1 MDIRNKIR
9 KLNTDSRGM
18 TLIELIVGMAIL
30 TFVILGAM
38 VLMIS
43 GSTTSGNITARVNLD
58 MRAQTAFSHINE
70 EAINTDCGI
79 LLINGTSGDMKD
91 LILIDK
97 NTGGSSGTYEA
108 RIYYYNKDSNYRH
121 SKILYAV
128 GTYNMVNDNMVSDLE
143 NKAKT
148 GNHVL
153 VRGVSELKAETDPAL
168 NSGSGTSSAPAS
180 YDRIRQLNIKMSLRD
195 SGKYYEGKETVSF
208 RNNIKGAADAGT
220 LNTALTS

>member
-1 MDIRNKIR
+1 MDIRKKIR
-9 KLNTDSRGM
+9 KLNTDCLGM

-38 VLMIS
+38 ILMIS

-70 EAINTDCGI
+70 EAINTDCG
-79 LLINGTSGDMKD
+79 LLVINDASGDMKD

-97 NTGGSSGTYEA
+97 NTSGSGKYDA
-108 RIYYYNKDSNYRH
+108 HIYYYSKDSNYRH

-128 GTYNMVNDNMVSDLE
+128 GTCNLIDDNMVADLE
-143 NKAKT
+143 KEAIN

-153 VRGVSELKAETDPAL
+153 VSGVSALKAETDPVRK
-168 NSGSGTSSAPAS
+168 SGASSAPAS
-180 YDRIRQLNIKMSLRD
+180 SEQMRNLKIKMTLRD
-195 SGKYYEGKETVSF
+195 SGRYYEGKETVSF
-208 RNNIKGAADAGT
+208 RNNVKGAADAGT

>member
-1 MDIRNKIR
+1 MDIRKKIR

-38 VLMIS
+38 ILMIS

-70 EAINTDCGI
+70 EAINTDCG
-79 LLINGTSGDMKD
+79 LLVMNDASGDMKD

-97 NTGGSSGTYEA
+97 NTVGSDKYA
-108 RIYYYNKDSNYRH
+108 VHIYYYSKGSNYRH

-128 GTYNMVNDNMVSDLE
+128 GTYNLIDENMVKDLE
-143 NKAKT
+143 NNAIT

-153 VRGVSELKAETDPAL
+153 VSGVSALKAETDPVL
-168 NSGSGTSSAPAS
+168 KSSSSSAPAS
-180 YDRIRQLNIKMSLRD
+180 SEQMRNLKIKMTLRD
-195 SGKYYEGKETVSF
+195 SGRYYEGKETVSF
-208 RNNIKGAADAGT
+208 RNNVKGAADAGT